1 MPSNEELI
9 SWEDGPRRGGP
20 RTGAAVPRRRA
31 KKQPVKRDAIP
42 DESPVTNES
51 APTERNEAPAFP
63 ATADAPHE
71 AAAVSETPPRPLS
84 VSGEPAAS
92 QALPDRAPEPAPR
105 DEERAPQPFAAS
117 LPAPPEAAPAAPL
130 SSEPEAASTQN
141 TMASES
147 PVSSEAAPFD
157 EYVTYQPEPARSR
170 TPAAAEATQ
179 GEAHMATSSSR
190 ITGAAVIRVIGV
202 GGAGSNAVDRMIE
215 VGLHG
220 VEFIAANTD
229 LQALERAMSDGKLQL
244 GPEATNGLGAGGDPE
259 IGTQAAEES
268 RQEIRKVLEGSDMVF
283 ITAGMGGGT
292 GTGAAPVVAEVSRE
306 AGALTVAVVTKP
318 FAFERGRRQSIAEEG
333 LDNLRT
339 KVDTLIT
346 VPNDRLLGVV
356 QKKVSLVEA
365 FRLADEVLRE
375 GVQGISDLI
384 TIPGLINLDFA
395 DVKAIM
401 QDAGTALM
409 GIGVGRGETRAVDAA
424 QAAISSPLL
433 ETTIDGATR
442 ILFNISGGG
451 DLSLSEVE
459 EAAQVIRAASD
470 SPDTN
475 VLFGVVVNEDQQ
487 EEVKITVLATGFD
500 RSRRAHG
507 EAESALPSVQSVAS
521 DDLEVPTFLRGRG

>member
-1 MPSNEELI
+1 MA
-9 SWEDGPRRGGP
+9 
-20 RTGAAVPRRRA
+20 TG
-31 KKQPVKRDAIP
+31 
-42 DESPVTNES
+42 S
-51 APTERNEAPAFP
+51 
-63 ATADAPHE
+63 
-71 AAAVSETPPRPLS
+71 
-84 VSGEPAAS
+84 
-92 QALPDRAPEPAPR
+92 
-105 DEERAPQPFAAS
+105 
-117 LPAPPEAAPAAPL
+117 
-130 SSEPEAASTQN
+130 
-141 TMASES
+141 
-147 PVSSEAAPFD
+147 
-157 EYVTYQPEPARSR
+157 SR
-170 TPAAAEATQ
+170 T
-179 GEAHMATSSSR
+179 
-190 ITGAAVIRVIGV
+190 TGAAVIRVIGV

-220 VEFIAANTD
+220 VEFISANTD
-229 LQALERAMSDGKLQL
+229 LQALERAMSQGKLQM

-259 IGTQAAEES
+259 VGSRAAEES
-268 RQEIRKVLEGSDMVF
+268 RQEIRRALEGSDMVF

-306 AGALTVAVVTKP
+306 VGALTVAVVTKP
-318 FAFERGRRQSIAEEG
+318 FAFERGRRQGIAEEG

-409 GIGVGRGETRAVDAA
+409 GIGVGKGETRAVDAA

-442 ILFNISGGG
+442 ILFNISGGS

-475 VLFGVVVNEDQQ
+475 VLFGVVVAGDPQD
-487 EEVKITVLATGFD
+487 EVKITVLATGFD
-500 RSRRAHG
+500 RTRRG
-507 EAESALPSVQSVAS
+507 GRSEAVESALPPVQSVAS

>member
-1 MPSNEELI
+1 
-9 SWEDGPRRGGP
+9 
-20 RTGAAVPRRRA
+20 
-31 KKQPVKRDAIP
+31 
-42 DESPVTNES
+42 
-51 APTERNEAPAFP
+51 
-63 ATADAPHE
+63 
-71 AAAVSETPPRPLS
+71 
-84 VSGEPAAS
+84 
-92 QALPDRAPEPAPR
+92 
-105 DEERAPQPFAAS
+105 
-117 LPAPPEAAPAAPL
+117 
-130 SSEPEAASTQN
+130 
-141 TMASES
+141 
-147 PVSSEAAPFD
+147 
-157 EYVTYQPEPARSR
+157 
-170 TPAAAEATQ
+170 
-179 GEAHMATSSSR
+179 MATSSGR

-220 VEFIAANTD
+220 VEFISANTD
-229 LQALERAMSDGKLQL
+229 LQALERAMSDGKLQM

-259 IGTQAAEES
+259 VGGAAAEES
-268 RQEIRKVLEGSDMVF
+268 RQDIRKALEGSDMVF

-306 AGALTVAVVTKP
+306 VGALTVAVVTKP

-409 GIGVGRGETRAVDAA
+409 GIGVGKGETRAVDAA

-442 ILFNISGGG
+442 ILFNISGGS

-475 VLFGVVVNEDQQ
+475 VLFGVVVNEDMS

-500 RSRRAHG
+500 RSRRGGHG
-507 EAESALPSVQSVAS
+507 EASESALPSVQSVAS